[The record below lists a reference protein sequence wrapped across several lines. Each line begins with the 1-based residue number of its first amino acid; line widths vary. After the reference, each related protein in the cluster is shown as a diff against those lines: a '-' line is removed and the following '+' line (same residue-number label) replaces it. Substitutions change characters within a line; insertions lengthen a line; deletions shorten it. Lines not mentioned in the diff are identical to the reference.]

1 MLNGIL
7 NVYKEKGY
15 TSHDVVAKLRGIAGQ
30 KKIGHTGTLDPQA
43 EGVLPVCLGKAT
55 KVCDLLTDKDKVYEA
70 VLLLGQTTDTQDTTG
85 TVLEQSA
92 VTCSEEE
99 VKKPLWDLVGAYET
113 DTTDVFCIK
122 GQQGKKLCDLARNG
136 IEVERKPRPVQI
148 YEIEIVNIELPR
160 VTMRVHCSKGT
171 YIRTLCHDIGL
182 KLGCGGCMESLK
194 RTRVADFS
202 IEQAL
207 TLGEIEK
214 KRDAGELEQI
224 LYPTDYVFRA
234 LEAVTVQKK
243 YGKILY
249 NGNRIAK
256 EFFVT
261 SPTSDETE
269 SVRIYDEEGRFIG
282 IYRYDK
288 RQENYKPVKIF
299 WEQ

>member
-1 MLNGIL
+1 MGF
-7 NVYKEKGY
+7 
-15 TSHDVVAKLRGIAGQ
+15 
-30 KKIGHTGTLDPQA
+30 
-43 EGVLPVCLGKAT
+43 
-55 KVCDLLTDKDKVYEA
+55 
-70 VLLLGQTTDTQDTTG
+70 
-85 TVLEQSA
+85 
-92 VTCSEEE
+92 
-99 VKKPLWDLVGAYET
+99 VGAYEQIPPMYSALK
-113 DTTDVFCIK
+113 VN
-122 GQQGKKLCDLARNG
+122 GKKLCDLARNG

-299 WEQ
+299 LEQ